1 MKYDDKK
8 GKNKRSMNQPN
19 QPAQKYDK
27 RERGR
32 IEIYREDKGAV
43 WMDAD
48 REGLLSNDDKGELV
62 MNGKSTRAEK
72 EK

>member
-1 MKYDDKK
+1 
-8 GKNKRSMNQPN
+8 
-19 QPAQKYDK
+19 
-27 RERGR
+27 
-32 IEIYREDKGAV
+32 
-43 WMDAD
+43 MDAD